1 MISVPSEDLRILMEA
16 GYLYLGMLRYKE
28 AQELF
33 EGVVSLAPKSDVPLV
48 ALGNVY
54 CVQGNFEEAIKTYQ
68 KALDVDNKSAFA
80 KAYLGEALLFNGD
93 KDGAVA
99 NLEEASQMDPQGKSG
114 DFARSLME
122 LINKGFIPD
131 PQILKSQNEG

>member
-33 EGVVSLAPKSDVPLV
+33 EGVVTLAPESDVPLV

-54 CVQGNFEEAIKTYQ
+54 CVQGNFTEAIKTYQ
-68 KALDVDNKSAFA
+68 KALDLDDKSAFA
-80 KAYLGEALLFNGD
+80 KAYLGEALLFDGD
-93 KDGAVA
+93 KEGAVA
-99 NLEEASQMDPQGKSG
+99 TLEEASKMDPKGKSG
-114 DFARSLME
+114 DFARSLIE
-122 LINKGFIPD
+122 LIKKGFVPD
-131 PQILKSQNEG
+131 PQILKSQNEA